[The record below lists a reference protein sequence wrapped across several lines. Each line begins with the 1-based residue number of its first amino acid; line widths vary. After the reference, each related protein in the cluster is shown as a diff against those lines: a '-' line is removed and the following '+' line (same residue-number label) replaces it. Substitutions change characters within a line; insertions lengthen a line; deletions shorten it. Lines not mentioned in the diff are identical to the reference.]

1 MSRDDAYIY
10 DMMESAQAILGYMA
24 GKTWVEFSKDALLQD
39 AVVRRLEI
47 IGEAAGRVSAE
58 TQKKY
63 SYIPWM
69 AMRGTRNRVIHGYDS
84 VQLDIIWDIV
94 QDDLPGLISELKKII
109 PNS

>member
-1 MSRDDAYIY
+1 MSRDDAYLY
-10 DMMESAQAILGYMA
+10 DMLESAQAILDYLA
-24 GKTWVEFSKDALLQD
+24 GKSWDEFSKDALLQD

-84 VQLDIIWDIV
+84 VQLDIVWDIA
-94 QDDLPGLISELKKII
+94 QDDLPGLIRELKKLL
-109 PNS
+109 PNL

>member
-1 MSRDDAYIY
+1 MSRDDAYVY
-10 DMMESAQAILGYMA
+10 DMLESAQAILGYMA
-24 GKTWVEFSKDALLQD
+24 GKTWEEFSKDALLQD

-69 AMRGTRNRVIHGYDS
+69 AMRGTRNRVIHGYDN

-94 QDDLPGLISELKKII
+94 QDDLPGLINELQKII
-109 PNS
+109 PAS

>member
-1 MSRDDAYIY
+1 MSRDDSYLY
-10 DMMESAQAILGYMA
+10 DMLESAQAILGYLA
-24 GKTWVEFSKDALLQD
+24 GKTWDEFSKDALLQD

-69 AMRGTRNRVIHGYDS
+69 AMRGTRNRVIHGYDN
-84 VQLDIIWDIV
+84 VQLDIIWDIA
-94 QDDLPGLISELKKII
+94 QDDLPGLINELQKII

>member
-1 MSRDDAYIY
+1 MSRDDAYLY
-10 DMMESAQAILGYMA
+10 DMLESAQAILEYLG
-24 GKTWVEFSKDALLQD
+24 GKTWDEFSKDALLQD

-84 VQLDIIWDIV
+84 VQLDIVWDIT
-94 QDDLPGLISELKKII
+94 QDDLPGLIGELKKII

>member
-1 MSRDDAYIY
+1 MSRDDAYVY
-10 DMMESAQAILGYMA
+10 DMLESAQAILGYMA
-24 GKTWVEFSKDALLQD
+24 GKTWDEFSKDALLQD

-69 AMRGTRNRVIHGYDS
+69 AMRGTRNRVIHGYDN

-109 PNS
+109 PAS

>member
-69 AMRGTRNRVIHGYDS
+69 AMRGTRKSR
-84 VQLDIIWDIV
+84 
-94 QDDLPGLISELKKII
+94 
-109 PNS
+109 NSWL

>member
-1 MSRDDAYIY
+1 MSRDDAYLY
-10 DMMESAQAILGYMA
+10 DMLESAQAILEYLA
-24 GKTWVEFSKDALLQD
+24 GKTWDEFSKDALLQD

-69 AMRGTRNRVIHGYDS
+69 AMRGTRNRVIHGYDT
-84 VQLDIIWDIV
+84 VQLDIIWDIA

-109 PNS
+109 PNP

>member
-1 MSRDDAYIY
+1 MSRDDAYLY
-10 DMMESAQAILGYMA
+10 DMLESAQAILEYLG
-24 GKTWVEFSKDALLQD
+24 GKTWDEFSKDALLQD

-47 IGEAAGRVSAE
+47 IGEAAGRGSAE

-84 VQLDIIWDIV
+84 VQLDIVWDIT
-94 QDDLPGLISELKKII
+94 QDDLPGLIGELKKII

>member
-1 MSRDDAYIY
+1 MSRDDAYLY
-10 DMMESAQAILGYMA
+10 DMLESAQAILEYLG
-24 GKTWVEFSKDALLQD
+24 GKTWDEFSKDALLQD

-84 VQLDIIWDIV
+84 VQLDIVWDIT
-94 QDDLPGLISELKKII
+94 QDDLPGLIGQIKKII

>member
-1 MSRDDAYIY
+1 MSRDDAYLY
-10 DMMESAQAILGYMA
+10 DMLESAQAVLDYLA
-24 GKTWVEFSKDALLQD
+24 GKTWDEFSKDALLQD

-47 IGEAAGRVSAE
+47 IGEAAGRVSGE

-69 AMRGTRNRVIHGYDS
+69 AMRGTRNRVIHGYDT
-84 VQLDIIWDIV
+84 VQLDIIWDIA

-109 PNS
+109 PNP

>member
-1 MSRDDAYIY
+1 MSRDGAYLY
-10 DMMESAQAILGYMA
+10 DMLESAQAILEYLG
-24 GKTWVEFSKDALLQD
+24 GKTWDEFSKDALLQD

-84 VQLDIIWDIV
+84 VQLDIVWDIT
-94 QDDLPGLISELKKII
+94 QDDLPGLIGELKKII

>member
-1 MSRDDAYIY
+1 MSRDDAYLY
-10 DMMESAQAILGYMA
+10 DMLESAQAVLEDLA
-24 GKTWVEFSKDALLQD
+24 GKTWEEFSKDVLLQD

-63 SYIPWM
+63 AYIPWM
-69 AMRGTRNRVIHGYDS
+69 AMRGTRNRVIHGYDT
-84 VQLDIIWDIV
+84 VQLDIIWDIA
-94 QDDLPGLISELKKII
+94 QDDLPGLISELKKIT

>member
-84 VQLDIIWDIV
+84 VQLDIICDIV
-94 QDDLPGLISELKKII
+94 QDDFPGLISELKKII

>member
-109 PNS
+109 SNS

>member
-1 MSRDDAYIY
+1 MSRDDAYLY
-10 DMMESAQAILGYMA
+10 DILESAKAILDYLA
-24 GKTWVEFSKDALLQD
+24 GKTWDEFSKDALLQD

-84 VQLDIIWDIV
+84 VQLDIVWDIA
-94 QDDLPGLISELKKII
+94 QDDLPGLIGELKKLL
-109 PNS
+109 PNL